1 MPLEHIT
8 LHGYDVAYRMQG
20 RGPALVLLHGMA
32 GSSATWRHVMPHL
45 ARDFTVVAPDLLGHG
60 GSAKPRTDYS
70 VGALGSVVRDLLVTL
85 GVDRATVAGQSCCG
99 DDHVWRPATALTPD
113 AHAPLLQT
121 ASLVWAIQPPIAPHI
136 RTPALPSSRRFLA
149 RGPPPVPIYL
159 RHLSL
164 QI

>member
-1 MPLEHIT
+1 
-8 LHGYDVAYRMQG
+8 MQ
-20 RGPALVLLHGMA
+20 
-32 GSSATWRHVMPHL
+32 
-45 ARDFTVVAPDLLGHG
+45 LLGLNVLCFCGACPASHILIPVAAAAEPETHACCHHAAAA
-60 GSAKPRTDYS
+60 SA
-70 VGALGSVVRDLLVTL
+70 
-85 GVDRATVAGQSCCG
+85 VDASAPTVAGQSCCG